1 MAPKVQAPPA
11 PLIEAAQII
20 INLRNNP
27 SQICI
32 RYGELKAAV
41 KAYAKL
47 TKDITKDIEKGGYVT
62 LSSESATV
70 VALIASVEAWS
81 LMDMGSLR
89 RMMAASQ

>member
-1 MAPKVQAPPA
+1 MATKIQAPQA

-32 RYGELKAAV
+32 RYSDLKAAT
-41 KAYAKL
+41 KAYALL
-47 TKDITKDIEKGGYVT
+47 TKNIEKGGYVS
-62 LSSESATV
+62 LSSEIATTV
-70 VALIASVEAWS
+70 VLAVSVEAWS